1 MDKLLPL
8 IPGCKALMLAT
19 DFQHRLGDAPIS
31 LPVHEVTV
39 VDRCPA
45 LDDIYAC
52 PRCAA
57 KNFWFVHSPMLN
69 LPPLSGLANCACQLI
84 RIDGG
89 DFEQETQRANK
100 ELWWESRLRQLE
112 KNQAELDRL
121 AKNDQFFWGLS
132 TKQIQDQLRRKFG

>member
-1 MDKLLPL
+1 MEKLMPI

-19 DFQHRLGDAPIS
+19 DFQHRPGGALIS

-52 PRCAA
+52 PKCAA

-89 DFEQETQRANK
+89 DFRLEGEQFGITLGRMSAPSARRLEKIRLDA
-100 ELWWESRLRQLE
+100 WRDSRLR
-112 KNQAELDRL
+112 R
-121 AKNDQFFWGLS
+121 
-132 TKQIQDQLRRKFG
+132 DQLRRNFG